1 MNFTTD
7 QVVAFIEVARKG
19 SFSKAAQQ
27 LGVTQAALS
36 LRIKKLE
43 DSLEKS
49 LFVRDKSGVSLT
61 EAGKDFLLFAET
73 FEGLANEYLGN
84 LSQSGSDEIRGSL
97 RIGCF
102 STIGRSLVLP
112 AVSELLRKN
121 PGIDFSY
128 HIRETHELQRLLQS
142 GEVDMIFLDQE
153 VRREGLVQEFLGVEE
168 FVFITSKKSQDSEI
182 YLNHDENDLM
192 SYRYYESIGE
202 PKERLK
208 RRYLDEIY
216 SVMDGV
222 AAGLGVSILPFHLA
236 SQRKDIS
243 IPTPKKKLKSPVY
256 LCYKKRS
263 YYTRLFRAARE
274 AMSEHFAQNLNQK

>member
-7 QVVAFIEVARKG
+7 QVVAFIEVTRKG
-19 SFSKAAQQ
+19 SFSKAALQ
-27 LGVTQAALS
+27 LGLTQAALS

-49 LFVRDKSGVSLT
+49 LFIRDKSGISLT

-84 LSQSGSDEIRGSL
+84 LTKTPGAELTGNL
-97 RIGCF
+97 RLGCF

-112 AVSELLRKN
+112 AVSDLLRQN
-121 PGIDFSY
+121 PSVEFSY

-153 VRREGLVQEFLGVEE
+153 VKREGFIQEFLGFEE
-168 FVFITSKKSQDSEI
+168 FVFITSKKSKGSEI
-182 YLNHDENDLM
+182 HLNHDENDLM
-192 SYRYYESIGE
+192 SYKYYEATGE
-202 PKERLK
+202 SKEKLK

-222 AAGLGVSILPFHLA
+222 AAGLGVSILPYHLA
-236 SQRKDIS
+236 SERKDIQ
-243 IPTPKKKLKSPVY
+243 IPTPEQRLKSPVY

-263 YYTRLFRAARE
+263 YYTRLFRTAKDVIY
-274 AMSEHFAQNLNQK
+274 EHFTKSLNQK

>member
-7 QVVAFIEVARKG
+7 QVIAFIEVARKG
-19 SFSKAAQQ
+19 SFSKAALQ

-61 EAGKDFLLFAET
+61 EAGKEFLLFAET

-84 LSQSGSDEIRGSL
+84 LIKTPGDQITGNL

-112 AVSELLRKN
+112 AVSHLLRTN
-121 PGIDFSY
+121 PAIDFSY
-128 HIRETHELQRLLQS
+128 HIRETHELQRLLLS
-142 GEVDMIFLDQE
+142 GEVDMILLDQE
-153 VRREGLVQEFLGVEE
+153 IKREGIEHEFLGFEE
-168 FVFITSKKSQDSEI
+168 FVFITSKKSQGSEI
-182 YLNHDENDLM
+182 HLNHDENDLM
-192 SYRYYESIGE
+192 SYKYYEAIGE
-202 PKERLK
+202 KKERLK

-222 AAGLGVSILPFHLA
+222 AAGLGVSILPYHLA
-236 SQRKDIS
+236 SERKDIL
-243 IPTPKKKLKSPVY
+243 IPTPKKRLKSPVY

-263 YYTRLFRAARE
+263 YYTRLFRTAKE
-274 AMSEHFAQNLNQK
+274 VIYEHFTKTLNQK

>member
-7 QVVAFIEVARKG
+7 QVLAFIEVARKG
-19 SFSKAAQQ
+19 SFSKAAVQ

-43 DSLEKS
+43 DGLEKS

-61 EAGKDFLLFAET
+61 EAGKAFLLFAET
-73 FEGLANEYLGN
+73 FEGLAKEYLGN
-84 LSQSGSDEIRGSL
+84 LSGQSSHEIVGNL

-112 AVSELLRKN
+112 ALSELLKKN

-153 VRREGLVQEFLGVEE
+153 VKREGLVQEFLGFEE
-168 FVFITSKKSQDSEI
+168 FVFITSKKSQGSEI
-182 YLNHDENDLM
+182 HLNHDENDLM
-192 SYRYYESIGE
+192 SYKYYDSLGE
-202 PKERLK
+202 NKERLK

-222 AAGLGVSILPFHLA
+222 AAGLGVSILPYHLA
-236 SQRKDIS
+236 RERKDLL
-243 IPTPKKKLKSPVY
+243 IPYPKKRLKSPVY

-263 YYTRLFRAARE
+263 YYTRLFKTAKVAV
-274 AMSEHFAQNLNQK
+274 SEYFSKNLNQN

>member
-7 QVVAFIEVARKG
+7 QVIAFIEVARKG
-19 SFSKAAQQ
+19 SFSKAAHQ

-49 LFVRDKSGVSLT
+49 LFIRDKSGVSLT
-61 EAGKDFLLFAET
+61 EAGKEFLLFAET

-84 LSQSGSDEIRGSL
+84 LTSKTNDEIVGNL

-112 AVSELLRKN
+112 ALSELLRKN
-121 PGIDFSY
+121 PGIEFSY

-153 VRREGLVQEFLGVEE
+153 IKREGLVQEFLGFEE
-168 FVFITSKKSQDSEI
+168 FVFITSKKSQGSEI
-182 YLNHDENDLM
+182 HLNHDENDLM
-192 SYRYYESIGE
+192 SYKYYESIGE
-202 PKERLK
+202 GKERLK

-222 AAGLGVSILPFHLA
+222 ASGLGVSILPYHLA
-236 SQRKDIS
+236 SLRKDIL
-243 IPTPKKKLKSPVY
+243 IPTPKKRLKSPVY
-256 LCYKKRS
+256 LCFKKRS
-263 YYTRLFRAARE
+263 YYTRLFRAAKDVLGE
-274 AMSEHFAQNLNQK
+274 YFSKTLNQK

>member
-19 SFSKAAQQ
+19 SFSKAAIQ

-61 EAGKDFLLFAET
+61 EAGKEFLLFAET

-84 LSQSGSDEIRGSL
+84 LTKKGSDQIVGNL

-112 AVSELLRKN
+112 AVTELLRKN

-153 VRREGLVQEFLGVEE
+153 VRREGLVQEFLGFEE
-168 FVFITSKKSQDSEI
+168 FVFITSKKSKDSEI
-182 YLNHDENDLM
+182 HLNHDESDLM
-192 SYRYYESIGE
+192 SYKYYDAIGE
-202 PKERLK
+202 SKEGIK

-222 AAGLGVSILPFHLA
+222 AAGLGVSILPYHLA
-236 SQRKDIS
+236 AERKDLI
-243 IPTPKKKLKSPVY
+243 IPTPKKRLKSPVY

-263 YYTRLFRAARE
+263 YYTQLFRAAQD
-274 AMSEHFAQNLNQK
+274 AVLEHFDKNLNQN